1 MEVSN
6 NQNAASSSRDRLSS
20 LSDCLLHTILSHL
33 KALQVMR
40 TCLLSRRW
48 RHLWLSAPSVDID
61 CREFRIYRWSQGSSP
76 FDELRDHEIEEV
88 LFGKREDI
96 VDNLLLHHST
106 RLLHTLRLR
115 IHIDDQTAPCV
126 RRWIRRALS
135 CAPAVLVIHYGT
147 SIMLPPRSS
156 GTRCL
161 TKLCLDQ
168 VSLHG
173 GFEEQITTG
182 LPVLEDLR
190 IKNS

>member
-6 NQNAASSSRDRLSS
+6 NQNGASSGRDGLSS

-33 KALQVMR
+33 KALQVVR
-40 TCLLSRRW
+40 TCLLSR
-48 RHLWLSAPSVDID
+48 
-61 CREFRIYRWSQGSSP
+61 RWSQGSSP